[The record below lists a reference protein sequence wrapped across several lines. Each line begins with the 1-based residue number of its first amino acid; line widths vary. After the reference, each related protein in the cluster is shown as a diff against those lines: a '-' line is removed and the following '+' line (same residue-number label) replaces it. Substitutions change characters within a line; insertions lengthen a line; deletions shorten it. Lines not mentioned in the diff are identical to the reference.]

1 MLPQNC
7 FRLPV
12 SFPPT
17 SRFPS
22 SVFFTASCRFDHFRN
37 DKFIHSNCSHEKN
50 AVFYGLFVSNLSLL
64 PLGIALAAIN
74 SEFLKS
80 LNKNPRG
87 SIMTLVRYKNRP
99 ERDLMSKNFSDIM
112 DEFFNDVVQ
121 NNRDSFV
128 PGIDISETD
137 NQFQISAE
145 LPGMDKDDIEISLD
159 NGRLSISGERKFE
172 KEEDGKK
179 FHRVET
185 RYGSFNRSF
194 QLPDN
199 VDEESIEATYE
210 NGLLNI
216 SIDKAEDK
224 VKKKIEIS

>member
-1 MLPQNC
+1 
-7 FRLPV
+7 
-12 SFPPT
+12 
-17 SRFPS
+17 
-22 SVFFTASCRFDHFRN
+22 
-37 DKFIHSNCSHEKN
+37 
-50 AVFYGLFVSNLSLL
+50 
-64 PLGIALAAIN
+64 
-74 SEFLKS
+74 
-80 LNKNPRG
+80 
-87 SIMTLVRYKNRP
+87 MTLVRYNGRN
-99 ERDLMSKNFSDIM
+99 RDLMSKNFSDIM
-112 DEFFNDVVQ
+112 DEFFNDVVRG
-121 NNRDSFV
+121 NRDSFI

-137 NQFQISAE
+137 NQFLISAE
-145 LPGMDKDDIEISLD
+145 LPGMEKDNIEISLD

-172 KEEDGKK
+172 HEEDGKK

-199 VDEESIEATYE
+199 VDEESIQATYE